1 MNLDKKSIIYFFR
14 YLCLA
19 LALAVIFFILSR
31 AIFTGRTLL
40 YNLDFSQSLS
50 RDIVGWYPES
60 RVAQVSSSTN
70 STLNILAEPIYL
82 KIYSPVDFKTLT
94 IEGGIDTG
102 ELGASLGLRQDDG
115 SWSFKQIEGDSFLID
130 FDLANAKIKR
140 NQLEIILSIY
150 SVFSISVRSTS
161 RQYSEFAWTPT
172 LASQHPNSSS
182 TPAGYC

>member
-31 AIFTGRTLL
+31 AIFTGRTLI

-82 KIYSPVDFKTLT
+82 KIYSPVDFRTMT
-94 IEGGIDTG
+94 IQGDVNKQDKDIR
-102 ELGASLGLRQDDG
+102 LGLRQKDG
-115 SWSFKQIEGDSFLID
+115 SWFFHSIASNNFRLD
-130 FDLANAKIKR
+130 FDLSNAQIKR
-140 NQLEIILSIY
+140 NQLEIILSIPDL
-150 SVFSISVRSTS
+150 SADSNISLVNNWIITLS
-161 RQYSEFAWTPT
+161 R
-172 LASQHPNSSS
+172 
-182 TPAGYC
+182 